1 MGSAEAIMHDADMKY
16 DWCCVYWSGNS
27 NHKICHCR
35 RHFIKILHY
44 FAKIIQQQKRQV
56 PNTLHSTH
64 WWWCIVT
71 PGCIVWGGSLT
82 CIPHRTLRH
91 ARAFTALRVRFP
103 PMQIIVYARFD
114 DINRNTQRAVVA
126 AKKYN

>member
-44 FAKIIQQQKRQV
+44 FAKIIQQQNKRQV
-56 PNTLHSTH
+56 PNTLHSTL
-64 WWWCIVT
+64 VM
-71 PGCIVWGGSLT
+71 VV
-82 CIPHRTLRH
+82 HRHSRVHCVGRLSHLHTSSNAATRSRIH
-91 ARAFTALRVRFP
+91 CTARAISSDANNCVRAF
-103 PMQIIVYARFD
+103 
-114 DINRNTQRAVVA
+114 
-126 AKKYN
+126 